1 MNLGYK
7 VHGVICGFDG
17 LMTGDI
23 KEIDFMEV
31 EGYVCACGPDATH
44 WLFLLLRSILIC
56 PATSG

>member
-1 MNLGYK
+1 MLDSAIRASARYAMNLGYK

-31 EGYVCACGPDATH
+31 EGYVCAFGPDATH
-44 WLFLLLRSILIC
+44 
-56 PATSG
+56 